1 MPHTDPASRDPRG
14 DALAQHRLLMAL
26 RRLSGLGAWEYG
38 LHSQHFHWDSQCE
51 ALHGAVTGGQMDL
64 PGLTAL
70 YRPTDAARLRSA
82 LDEAMLRGQGWDLEL
97 ALADT
102 SNGLRWL
109 QVKGLVLDGEDHEPR
124 LYGVVQEVTQ
134 RRHVQAALA
143 AQSLLA
149 EVISRAQTRF
159 ITDPGNRHAFD
170 GLLADVLTLSGS
182 EYGFIAEVLR
192 DEQDQPYLKTHA
204 ITNIAWDDDT
214 RRWFD
219 QGVPTG
225 LEFRN
230 LKTLFGAALVTEDV
244 VIANDTA
251 QDPRRGGLPPGHP
264 PMAHFLAVPIKAK
277 GRLVGMLGL
286 ANKPGGYSRADV
298 EMLMPLEST
307 VAQLVI
313 ARRQEMARVEAQRDL
328 QAASEALK
336 KTSTQLALTMENM
349 SQGIAT
355 FDAEGGLVM
364 CNRHLVDLL
373 DLPLTWTQPGTSI
386 QQLVALQTAR
396 GDFGPNSGELA
407 PVYLHSLTEVPEVER
422 PSTYVRRTRSGLAL
436 QVKSRRMADGG
447 LVVTYSDVTDHVTAN
462 EALAAE
468 RQRLTQIISGTRAGT
483 WSLDLVTGAGTF
495 DERWA
500 DMIGYTV
507 DELFPLSPARWASWI
522 APLDLERIQDL
533 YKQYWKGELDFFE
546 CDFRMRHRA
555 GHWIWVL
562 SRGRAHEWDEK
573 GKPLRVSGIQLDIS
587 DMKRVEEALQDTS
600 TKLIAQSAMLQ
611 TTLASI
617 SQGLLVV
624 GESGRVEV
632 FNRRACELLDL
643 APQFLNTA
651 PALAD
656 IVRLQIARGDFGEG
670 LSWLDPEDRQ
680 YVRSLGLQNV
690 PKVYIRRTRD
700 DRFLE
705 IKSQVLPS
713 GGMVRTY
720 SDVTDY
726 LRAKGALEQSEARA
740 RVIADSAM
748 DAILLLNASGT
759 VTYANPAASALF
771 GRAPAQLLG
780 LSVLTLLRPDGRTA
794 PPPSSLSDYLDRE
807 LGRAG
812 AGARGVMRALRADGS
827 AIPVEGTVG
836 QGKVANE
843 VVITTIIRDISERFE
858 ADAKIRALNESLEQ
872 RVKERTAALERSM
885 RDMETIS
892 YSIAHDLRSPLR
904 AVNGFAVLLSESEGQ
919 RLSADGHAMLARVA
933 AGAQSMGS
941 MIDDLLGLLRIAKN
955 ELTLQLVDMQHL
967 ATDVVTQLGLPGRL
981 VCLHALPSAMGDAML
996 LRQVLVNLLDNAI
1009 KYSGRVQQPQ
1019 IDVAFDESCQAYVV
1033 SDNGVG
1039 FDMHRAEKLFGV
1051 FERLQTEFPGSGVGL
1066 AIVSRIVERHGGH
1079 VWAASAPGQGAKFYF
1094 TLPMP

>member
-1 MPHTDPASRDPRG
+1 MPHSDPASFHPTG
-14 DALAQHRLLMAL
+14 DALAQSRLLMAL

-38 LHSQHFHWDSQCE
+38 LRSQRFHWDSPCE
-51 ALHGAVTGGQMDL
+51 ALHGVAEGSRMNL
-64 PGLTAL
+64 MGLTAL
-70 YRPTDAARLRSA
+70 YAPADAARLRAA
-82 LDEAMLRGQGWDLEL
+82 LDDAMLRGQGWDLEL
-97 ALADT
+97 ELADAT
-102 SNGLRWL
+102 GGTRWL
-109 QVKGLVLDGEDHEPR
+109 QVKGMVLEGADHEPR
-124 LYGVVQEVTQ
+124 LYGVVQDATE
-134 RRHVQAALA
+134 RRHFQAALA

-149 EVISRAQTRF
+149 EVISRAQMRF
-159 ITDPGNRHAFD
+159 ITDPADRRAFD
-170 GLLADVLTLSGS
+170 GLLSDVLTLSGS
-182 EYGFIAEVLR
+182 GYGFIAEVLR
-192 DEQDQPYLKTHA
+192 DEQDKPYLKTHA
-204 ITNIAWDDDT
+204 ITDIAWDDDT

-244 VIANDTA
+244 VIANDAA

-264 PMAHFLAVPIKAK
+264 PLTHFMAVPIKAK
-277 GRLVGMLGL
+277 GRMVGMVGL
-286 ANKPGGYSRADV
+286 ANKAGGYTRADV
-298 EMLMPLEST
+298 DMLMPLEST

-313 ARRQEMARVEAQRDL
+313 ARRQEMARLEAQQHLRDASDQL
-328 QAASEALK
+328 QR
-336 KTSTQLALTMENM
+336 TSTQLALTMENM

-355 FDAEGGLVM
+355 FDAKGGLVM
-364 CNRHLVDLL
+364 WNQHLIDLL
-373 DLPLTWTQPGTSI
+373 EFPLDRLKPGTSVRD
-386 QQLVALQTAR
+386 LVAFQRSR
-396 GDFGPNSGELA
+396 GDFGPDSVALA
-407 PVYLHSLTEVPEVER
+407 IQYLHSLTVAPKLGQA
-422 PSTYVRRTRSGLAL
+422 STYVRRTRAGLAL
-436 QVKSRRMADGG
+436 EVKSRRMADGG
-447 LVVTYSDVTDHVTAN
+447 LVVTYSDVTDHVMAN
-462 EALAAE
+462 EALVAE
-468 RQRLTQIISGTRAGT
+468 RQRLAQIINGTRAGT
-483 WSLDLVTGAGTF
+483 WSMDLRTGLGTF

-507 DELFPLSPARWASWI
+507 EELGPLMQGHWFNRVSPV
-522 APLDLERIQDL
+522 DVDRIQEL
-533 YKQYWKGELDFFE
+533 YAQHLSGETDFFE

-562 SRGRAHEWDEK
+562 SRGGVHERDAD
-573 GKPLRVSGIQLDIS
+573 GRPLAMSGIQLDIS
-587 DMKRVEEALQDTS
+587 DIKRVEEALQDTS
-600 TKLIAQSAMLQ
+600 TKLIAQSATLQ

-643 APQFLNTA
+643 APQFLSTA

-656 IVRLQIARGDFGEG
+656 IVRLQIDRGDFGEELAW
-670 LSWLDPEDRQ
+670 LSPADRQ
-680 YVRSLGLQNV
+680 YVRSLGAKDV
-690 PKVYIRRTRD
+690 PPVFIRRTRD
-700 DRFLE
+700 NRFLE

-726 LRAKGALEQSEARA
+726 LHAKGALEQSEARA

-748 DAILLLNASGT
+748 DAILLLNASGA

-771 GRAPAQLLG
+771 GRSEAQLLG
-780 LSVLTLLRPDGRTA
+780 LSVLDLLRPDA
-794 PPPSSLSDYLDRE
+794 QASPSLASLSDYLDRE
-807 LGRAG
+807 LGRVG
-812 AGARGVMRALRADGS
+812 AGARRVMRAMRAGGT

-858 ADAKIRALNESLEQ
+858 SDAKIRALNESLER

-904 AVNGFAVLLSESEGQ
+904 AVNGFAVLLSEKESS
-919 RLSADGHAMLARVA
+919 RLSAEGHAMLARVA

-955 ELTLQLVDMQHL
+955 ELTLLPVDMQQL
-967 ATDVVTQLGLPGRL
+967 TSDVVAQMGLQGRL
-981 VCLHALPSAMGDAML
+981 VCLHALPPALGDATL
-996 LRQVLVNLLDNAI
+996 LRQVVVNLLDNAV
-1009 KYSGRVQQPQ
+1009 KYSGRVPHPQ
-1019 IDVAFDESCQAYVV
+1019 VDVAFDLSRQAYVV
-1033 SDNGVG
+1033 TDNGVG
-1039 FDMHRAEKLFGV
+1039 FDMQRAEKLFGV

-1066 AIVSRIVERHGGH
+1066 AIVSRIVERHGGQ
-1079 VWAASAPGQGAKFYF
+1079 VWAESEPGHGARFYF